1 MTSMSA
7 VDPGNMKPTHLQE
20 VLPVIDETRPNVA
33 TPESVM
39 KKAEED
45 EEMMIKLGGSHK
57 GVKGKI
63 RGLKDKYVS
72 CLQAVDGGKDLRGC
86 AASGGGPALAIHV
99 TPIPFDNATTMAT

>member
-7 VDPGNMKPTHLQE
+7 ADPNLKPHSQQ
-20 VLPVIDETRPNVA
+20 VLPVIDETSRPNVE
-33 TPESVM
+33 TPESVT
-39 KKAEED
+39 KEED
-45 EEMMIKLGGSHK
+45 EGMINLGGSHK

-72 CLQAVDGGKDLRGC
+72 CLQAVDGGKDLRAC
-86 AASGGGPALAIHV
+86 AASGGGPALAVPV